1 MKIVDLH
8 CDTIS
13 WLQENDQTLWHNQA
27 QYDLKRAKDS
37 GIYLQLF
44 AMFARPAEPNTVL
57 REILK
62 QVEKF
67 HAEIEANQSWIYTL
81 NKYTD
86 LNEPDNQGKLAAVLH
101 LEGGECLGNDLETLR
116 LLYRFGLRSLGLTW
130 NERNQLADGAAERDA
145 GGGLSRLG
153 RRVVAEMEDM
163 GMLLDL
169 AHLSERSFFDALN
182 YYRHPVL
189 VSHANAFALCG
200 HWRNLTDDQLKALR
214 DHGGVIGVTQV
225 ADFVSETQP
234 GIDTMIDHIVYIA
247 DLIGIQYVALGS
259 DFDGADDMVIKD
271 VAGYRNLPEYL
282 LRRGFNNQEIN
293 MILYQNALAVLEKVL
308 PGP

>member
-13 WLQENDQTLWHNQA
+13 WLQENDEAIWHNQA
-27 QYDLKRAKDS
+27 QYDLKRAGQS
-37 GIYLQLF
+37 GMYLQLF

-67 HAEIEANQSWIYTL
+67 HAEIKANQALVYMI

-86 LNEPDNQGKLAAVLH
+86 LYEPDNQGKLAAVLH
-101 LEGGECLGNDLETLR
+101 LEGGECLGNDLEILR
-116 LLYRFGLRSLGLTW
+116 LLNRFGLRSLGLTW
-130 NERNQLADGAAERDA
+130 NNRNQLADGAGERDA

-153 RRVVAEMEDM
+153 RKVVAEMEDL

-169 AHLSERSFFDALN
+169 AHLSVRSFYDALN
-182 YYRHPVL
+182 YYRQPVL

-200 HWRNLTDDQLKALR
+200 HWRNLNDDQLKALR

-234 GIDTMIDHIVYIA
+234 CIDTMIDHIVYIA
-247 DLIGIQYVALGS
+247 DLIGTQYVALGS

-282 LRRGFNNQEIN
+282 LRRGFNSQEIN
-293 MILYQNALAVLEKVL
+293 MILHQNALSVLEKVL
-308 PGP
+308 V